1 MEVLFVLFWLMSM
14 LCFISFLV
22 TVVINNTLVITGV
35 LTEFTPAN
43 GFWLCVLI
51 LILVAVFYYIED
63 KRSWK

>member
-1 MEVLFVLFWLMSM
+1 M